1 MKHLLLAGG
10 GHAHLHILKA
20 LAQRP
25 WPGVEV
31 TLISPYARQIYSGM
45 LPGWMA
51 GHYHLDQ
58 CAAALEP
65 LLKAAKVRFVQDS
78 VTGLDAGQRLVHT
91 EKSGDIAYDA
101 LSLDTGAQVD
111 TASLAATGAHL
122 LAIRPIERFVVDW
135 TRQVA
140 LFKQQG
146 QARLAVVGGGAAG
159 VELALAARYRLD
171 KELGTSRVQVI
182 LIAGSGLLPGHGPS
196 IVARVSR
203 ALTRH
208 QIEVITGYAAG
219 YASECAQGLQ
229 LGNGTTIPVDAI
241 IAATGVKAPDWL
253 ATSGL
258 ALAPDC
264 FIAVHDGQQST
275 SHPEVFAAGD
285 VASRID
291 APHAKSG
298 VYAVRAGPVLAG
310 NLHRALMG
318 QAPLTYQPQKRSLYL
333 LATGPREAIMSWGG
347 VSASGGWAW
356 TWKDWIDRR
365 FMRQY
370 DLKPEHAI
378 GDNDKAA

>member
-25 WPGVEV
+25 WPGVQV

-51 GHYHLDQ
+51 GHYRLDQ

-78 VTGLDAGQRLVHT
+78 VTGLDAGQRRVHT
-91 EKSGDIAYDA
+91 EESGDIAYDA

-111 TASLAATGAHL
+111 SASLAATGAQL
-122 LAIRPIERFVVDW
+122 LAIRPIERFVDDW
-135 TRQVA
+135 THQVA

-146 QARLAVVGGGAAG
+146 RARLVVVGGGAAG
-159 VELALAARYRLD
+159 VELALAARYCLAG
-171 KELGTSRVQVI
+171 ELGANNVKVV
-182 LIAGSGLLPGHGPS
+182 LIASAGLLPGHGPS
-196 IVARVSR
+196 IVARVIKTL
-203 ALTRH
+203 ARH
-208 QIEVITGYAAG
+208 RIELITEYAAG
-219 YASECAQGLQ
+219 CAAGLQ
-229 LGNGTTIPVDAI
+229 LSDGTTIPVDAV
-241 IAATGVKAPDWL
+241 IAATGVKPPAWL
-253 ATSGL
+253 AASGL
-258 ALAPDC
+258 ARAADG
-264 FIAVHDGQQST
+264 FIAVHDGQQSV

-291 APHAKSG
+291 SPHAKSG
-298 VYAVRAGPVLAG
+298 VYAVRAGPVLAT

-318 QAPLTYQPQKRSLYL
+318 QALLSYQPQKRSLYL

-347 VSASGGWAW
+347 LSASGGWAW

-370 DLKPEHAI
+370 DLQPVRPE
-378 GDNDKAA
+378 KANEPVAP

>member
-1 MKHLLLAGG
+1 MKQLLLAGG

-20 LAQRP
+20 LAHRP

-78 VTGLDAGQRLVHT
+78 VTGLDAGQRRVHT

-101 LSLDTGAQVD
+101 LSLDTGAEVD
-111 TASLAATGAHL
+111 SASLAATGAHL

-135 TRQVA
+135 TRQIE
-140 LFKQQG
+140 LFQQQC

-159 VELALAARYRLD
+159 VELALAARYRLNQ
-171 KELGTSRVQVI
+171 ELGATQARVM
-182 LIAGSGLLPGHGPS
+182 LIAGAGLLPGHGPS
-196 IVARVSR
+196 IVVRVIKTLAHHR
-203 ALTRH
+203 
-208 QIEVITGYAAG
+208 IELVVGHAAG
-219 YASECAQGLQ
+219 CLAGLQ
-229 LGNGTTIPVDAI
+229 LSDGTTVPVDAV
-241 IAATGVKAPDWL
+241 IAATGVKPPAWL

-258 ALAPDC
+258 ALAADG

-298 VYAVRAGPVLAG
+298 VYAVRAGPVLAN
-310 NLHRALMG
+310 NLHRVLMG
-318 QAPLTYQPQKRSLYL
+318 QAPISYQPQKRSLYL

-347 VSASGGWAW
+347 LSASGGWAW

-370 DLKPEHAI
+370 DL
-378 GDNDKAA
+378 